1 MMGNHVGKLALR
13 WLRGECLFI
22 FGGVLY
28 CKFFMLLKYS
38 KKKNLNESTKTRGEL
53 YQCLGYNYIQIEHMI
68 QLCLSVV
75 NATR

>member
-1 MMGNHVGKLALR
+1 MMGNHVGKLTLR

-38 KKKNLNESTKTRGEL
+38 KKKLNESTKTRGEL
-53 YQCLGYNYIQIEHMI
+53 YQCLG
-68 QLCLSVV
+68 
-75 NATR
+75 